1 VLKAKRFSN
10 EHPRNEFYSP
20 MNRVISLIVLLALV
34 VIFGVL
40 FYLVVFRFFVP
51 LFLAALFAMLFEPMH
66 RWFVKRCR
74 CHDRM
79 AAGLT
84 AMAILLIVLIPTVAV
99 VYQGAHDAVRIMH
112 GTERVHF
119 DQESVDRLIG
129 QINSW
134 TSLNLDP
141 KQIREEL
148 TARINEWFTP
158 IAKKTPAVLLE
169 FLIGCF
175 VLVLALYYFLADGP
189 QMMNTITKLVPLEQH
204 NQQRLIDE
212 FEEISRAVVS
222 SHLVGGLAIAV
233 LAGIGFYFAGL
244 RSVFL
249 LMMLTFLGSMVPIVG
264 SASIWLTVCA
274 WLAIA
279 DDRLTA
285 AIFLGVYCLAIV
297 TVVDTIVK
305 PALLHG
311 QSKLN
316 PLLAVLSV
324 LGGVEALGPIGV
336 FVGPMAVAFLQ
347 VGLNM
352 LQTQLATLDPPAAND
367 AKRPP
372 QALT

>member
-1 VLKAKRFSN
+1 
-10 EHPRNEFYSP
+10 

-34 VIFGVL
+34 VVFGAL

-51 LFLAALFAMLFEPMH
+51 LFLAALFAMLFEPLH
-66 RWFVKRCR
+66 RWFVNRCR
-74 CHDRM
+74 GHDRL

-84 AMAILLIVLIPTVAV
+84 AVAILLIVLIPTVTV
-99 VYQGAHDAVRIMH
+99 VYLGAHDAVRFMH
-112 GTERVHF
+112 GTERVRF
-119 DQESVDRLIG
+119 DQESVDRLIA
-129 QINSW
+129 QVNSW

-148 TARINEWFTP
+148 TTRINEWFTP
-158 IAKKTPAVLLE
+158 IAKKTPAVLLD
-169 FLIGCF
+169 FLVGCF
-175 VLVLALYYFLADGP
+175 VLILALYYFLADGP

-222 SHLVGGLAIAV
+222 SHLVGGLVIAV
-233 LAGIGFYFAGL
+233 LTGIGFYFAGL

-264 SASIWLTVCA
+264 SASIWVTVCA

-279 DDRLTA
+279 DDRLVA
-285 AIFLGVYCLAIV
+285 AIILGAYCLGVV
-297 TVVDTIVK
+297 TVVDTLVK

-324 LGGVEALGPIGV
+324 LGGVEALGPIGL

-352 LQTQLATLDPPAAND
+352 LQSQLAALDRPTDTD
-367 AKRPP
+367 AKRPIQP
-372 QALT
+372 LT

>member
-1 VLKAKRFSN
+1 
-10 EHPRNEFYSP
+10 

-34 VIFGVL
+34 AVFGVL

-74 CHDRM
+74 GHDRV

-84 AMAILLIVLIPTVAV
+84 AMAILLIVLIPTVTV
-99 VYQGAHDAVRIMH
+99 VYLGAHDAVRILH
-112 GTERVHF
+112 GTERMRF
-119 DQESVDRLIG
+119 DEQSVDRLIE
-129 QINSW
+129 QINTW

-141 KQIREEL
+141 KQIREEI

-169 FLIGCF
+169 FLVGCF

-233 LAGIGFYFAGL
+233 LAGLGFYFAGL

-264 SASIWLTVCA
+264 SASVWLTVCA

-279 DDRLTA
+279 DSRLPA
-285 AIFLGVYCLAIV
+285 AIMLGVYCLAIV

-324 LGGVEALGPIGV
+324 LGGVEALGPIGL

-352 LQTQLATLDPPAAND
+352 LQTQLATLD
-367 AKRPP
+367 RPP
-372 QALT
+372 ESAKM